1 MKINSYTFS
10 PSKCSLSQLET
21 FLCHFYVQLLFSL
34 YFFYLTCNNSKLK
47 HVWQNHIL
55 RDAKLS
61 IAKRHYKENNN
72 TEFFLCQT
80 HLVIQYFK
88 HNEFSNFWHVW
99 CSRILMPFLGEKSS
113 NWNLIKQR
121 IPSIRFWSFDHSTP
135 KVYVYHKI
143 ENS

>member
-21 FLCHFYVQLLFSL
+21 FLCYFYVQLLFSF

-88 HNEFSNFWHVW
+88 HNEFSTFDMFGVLEFWCHFW
-99 CSRILMPFLGEKSS
+99 EENHQIEIWS
-113 NWNLIKQR
+113 NKEFHLFVFGLLI
-121 IPSIRFWSFDHSTP
+121 IPLQKFTFII
-135 KVYVYHKI
+135 K
-143 ENS
+143 